1 MPFAINGQTGKTYGK
16 LPVAGGKLALWGAIV
31 ALIVFVI
38 AVLGGMFFL

>member
-1 MPFAINGQTGKTYGK
+1 MLI
-16 LPVAGGKLALWGAIV
+16 PVLRRVLRDALLAGGKLALWGAIV